1 MKLNVE
7 SIEEPEINIAS
18 LIDLVFLLLV
28 YFMVAASLQ
37 KSEADLS
44 IRLPG
49 MIAQKQSVEMPDEQI
64 IEVKETGHV
73 ILNDQ
78 QYDSPDSA
86 ALPNLVGM
94 LTRYR
99 QSCRSANIPAL
110 ITIMADDST
119 RHQRVIDVM
128 NACAEADIKNVTFN
142 TSGE

>member
-1 MKLNVE
+1 MKLKTE
-7 SIEEPEINIAS
+7 SMEEPEINIAS

-64 IEVKETGHV
+64 IEVKDSGHV

-78 QYDSPDSA
+78 QYDSPDSMD
-86 ALPNLVGM
+86 LPNLVSM

-99 QSCRSANIPAL
+99 LSCESAKIPAM
-110 ITIMADDST
+110 ITIMADDDT

-128 NACAEADIKNVTFN
+128 NACANAQIKNVTFN
-142 TSGE
+142 TGGE

>member
-7 SIEEPEINIAS
+7 SMDEPGINIAS

-49 MIAQKQSVEMPDEQI
+49 MVAQKQSVEMPDEQL
-64 IEVKETGHV
+64 IEVRDSGHV
-73 ILNDQ
+73 ILNEQ
-78 QYDSPDSA
+78 QYDSPDSMD
-86 ALPNLVGM
+86 LPNLVAM

-99 QSCRSANIPAL
+99 MSCEAANIPAM
-110 ITIMADDST
+110 ITIMADDGT

-128 NACAEADIKNVTFN
+128 NACAKAQIRNVTFN

>member
-7 SIEEPEINIAS
+7 SMEEPAINIAS

-49 MIAQKQSVEMPDEQI
+49 MVAQKQSVEMPDEQL
-64 IEVKETGHV
+64 IEVRDSGHV
-73 ILNDQ
+73 ILNEQ
-78 QYDSPDSA
+78 QYDSPDSME
-86 ALPNLVGM
+86 LPNLVAM

-99 QSCRSANIPAL
+99 LSCEAANIPAM
-110 ITIMADDST
+110 ITIMADDGT

-128 NACAEADIKNVTFN
+128 NACAKAQIKNVTFN

>member
-1 MKLNVE
+1 MKLNLDRM
-7 SIEEPEINIAS
+7 EEPEINIAS

-49 MIAQKQSVEMPDEQI
+49 MVAQKQSVEMPDEQI
-64 IEVKETGHV
+64 IEVRDTGHV
-73 ILNDQ
+73 ILNEQ
-78 QYDSPDSA
+78 QYDSPNSRE
-86 ALPNLVGM
+86 LPNLVKM
-94 LTRYR
+94 LTRYGM
-99 QSCRSANIPAL
+99 SCRASKIPAM
-110 ITIMADDST
+110 ITIMADDNT

-128 NACAEADIKNVTFN
+128 NACAEANIENVTFN

>member
-1 MKLNVE
+1 MKLKTE
-7 SIEEPEINIAS
+7 SMEEPEINIAS

-49 MIAQKQSVEMPDEQI
+49 MVAQKQSVEMPDEQI
-64 IEVKETGHV
+64 IEVKDSGHV

-78 QYDSPDSA
+78 QYDSPDSMD
-86 ALPNLVGM
+86 LPNLVSM

-99 QSCRSANIPAL
+99 LSCESAKIPAM
-110 ITIMADDST
+110 ITIMADDDT

-128 NACAEADIKNVTFN
+128 NACANAQIKNVTFN
-142 TSGE
+142 TGGE

>member
-1 MKLNVE
+1 MKIN
-7 SIEEPEINIAS
+7 IGKMEEPEINIAS

-49 MIAQKQSVEMPDEQI
+49 MVAQQESVEMPDEQI
-64 IEVKETGHV
+64 IEVRETGHV
-73 ILNDQ
+73 ILNEQ
-78 QYDSPDSA
+78 QYDSPDSRE
-86 ALPNLVGM
+86 LPNLVNM

-99 QSCRSANIPAL
+99 LSSQSAKIPAL
-110 ITIMADDST
+110 ITIMADDGT

-128 NACAEADIKNVTFN
+128 NACAEAGIKNVTFN

>member
-1 MKLNVE
+1 MKLNME
-7 SIEEPEINIAS
+7 SMEEPAINIAS

-49 MIAQKQSVEMPDEQI
+49 MVAQKQSVEMPDEQL
-64 IEVKETGHV
+64 IEVRESGHV
-73 ILNDQ
+73 ILNEQ
-78 QYDSPDSA
+78 QYDSPDSMD
-86 ALPNLVGM
+86 LPNLVAM

-99 QSCRSANIPAL
+99 LACQASKIPAM
-110 ITIMADDST
+110 ITIMADDGT
-119 RHQRVIDVM
+119 RHQRVVDVM
-128 NACAEADIKNVTFN
+128 NACANAQIKNVTFN

>member
-7 SIEEPEINIAS
+7 SMDEPGINIAS

-49 MIAQKQSVEMPDEQI
+49 MVAQKQSVEMPDEQL
-64 IEVKETGHV
+64 IEVRDSGHV
-73 ILNDQ
+73 ILNEQ
-78 QYDSPDSA
+78 QYDSPDSME
-86 ALPNLVGM
+86 LPNLVAM

-99 QSCRSANIPAL
+99 MSCEAANIPAM
-110 ITIMADDST
+110 ITIMADDGT

-128 NACAEADIKNVTFN
+128 NACAKAQIRNVTFN

>member
-1 MKLNVE
+1 MKLKTE
-7 SIEEPEINIAS
+7 SMDEPEINIAS

-49 MIAQKQSVEMPDEQI
+49 MVAQKQSVEMPDEQI

-78 QYDSPDSA
+78 QYDSPDSMD
-86 ALPNLVGM
+86 LPNLVAM
-94 LTRYR
+94 LSRYR
-99 QSCRSANIPAL
+99 MSCQSAKIPAM
-110 ITIMADDST
+110 ITIMADDGT

-128 NACAEADIKNVTFN
+128 NACANAQIKNVTFN